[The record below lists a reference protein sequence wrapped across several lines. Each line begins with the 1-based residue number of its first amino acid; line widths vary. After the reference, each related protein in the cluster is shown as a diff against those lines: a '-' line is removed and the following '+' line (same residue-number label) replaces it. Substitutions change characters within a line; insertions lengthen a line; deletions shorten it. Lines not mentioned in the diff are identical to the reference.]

1 MHPKGH
7 MSEIKKIKVLI
18 VDDSVLFRSQIQ
30 IALKGIPEIEVVG
43 SAANGSVALE
53 KMKNQAIDICTLDI
67 EMPVMDGI
75 ETLKQMKALG
85 IKTKAIMFSS
95 ITVASAEKTLE
106 AMQIGAFDFISKPPV
121 SDSNLSPSE
130 KIKEVLLPKIH
141 SIFDAPKK
149 EISQEVMPPVKKESH
164 KVIWELFYPEVL
176 VIASSTGGPNALV
189 DFFSHL
195 KDPLP
200 FPILIT
206 QHMPPIF
213 TASLAE
219 RLGAHSG
226 KVSKEAVHGEVLQPN
241 QIYVAPGNF
250 HMSLKGDKKK
260 PTIHLDQREMRN
272 YVRPCA
278 DYLFETAASIYGK
291 NTLGIVFTG
300 MGRDGCEGAQAIKEN
315 KGKILIQDEKSSVV
329 FGMPGAIFD
338 LGLQD
343 FEGDPIEIAT
353 KLLII
358 SRVRRNNNVA

>member
-1 MHPKGH
+1 MLLN
-7 MSEIKKIKVLI
+7 KKIKLLI

-53 KMKNQAIDICTLDI
+53 KMKTQEIDICTLDI

-106 AMQIGAFDFISKPPV
+106 AMRIGAFDFISKPPV

-130 KIKEVLLPKIH
+130 KIKEVLLPKVL
-141 SIFDAPKK
+141 SLFEQPKITVPTTQIT
-149 EISQEVMPPVKKESH
+149 EKKESH

-189 DFFSHL
+189 DFFSQL

-226 KVSKEAVHGEVLQPN
+226 KISREAVHGEILQPN
-241 QIYVAPGNF
+241 QIYVAPGNY
-250 HMSLKGDKKK
+250 HMSLKGDKKS
-260 PTIHLDQREMRN
+260 PTIHLDQKEMRN

-278 DYLFETAASIYGK
+278 DYLFESAANIYGK

-300 MGRDGCEGAQAIKEN
+300 MGRDGFEGAQAIKNN
-315 KGKILIQDEKSSVV
+315 KGKILIQNEDSSVV
-329 FGMPGAIFD
+329 FGMPGAIYEQ
-338 LGLQD
+338 GLQD
-343 FEGDPIEIAT
+343 YEGDPLDLAR

>member
-1 MHPKGH
+1 MLDR
-7 MSEIKKIKVLI
+7 KKIKLLI

-53 KMKNQAIDICTLDI
+53 KMKNQEIDLCTLDI

-75 ETLKQMKALG
+75 ETLKQMKSLG

-106 AMQIGAFDFISKPPV
+106 AMQMGAFDFISKPPV

-130 KIKEVLLPKIH
+130 KIKEVLLPKIF
-141 SIFDAPKK
+141 SLFQSPKK
-149 EISQEVMPPVKKESH
+149 IESAPPVMKRESH
-164 KVIWELFYPEVL
+164 KVIWELFYPEIL
-176 VIASSTGGPNALV
+176 VIAASTGGPNALV
-189 DFFSHL
+189 DFFTQL
-195 KDPLP
+195 KEPLP
-200 FPILIT
+200 FPILVT

-226 KVSKEAVHGEVLQPN
+226 KISKEAIQGEVLQPN

-250 HMSLKGDKKK
+250 HMSLQGDKKK
-260 PTIHLDQREMRN
+260 TSIYLDQREMRN

-278 DYLFETAASIYGK
+278 DYLFESAASIFGK

-300 MGRDGCEGAQAIKEN
+300 MGRDGCEGAQAIKN
-315 KGKILIQDEKSSVV
+315 QKGKILIQNEESSVV
-329 FGMPGAIFD
+329 FGMPGAVFEQNLHD
-338 LGLQD
+338 Y
-343 FEGDPIEIAT
+343 EGDPLDLAR

>member
-1 MHPKGH
+1 MFEK
-7 MSEIKKIKVLI
+7 KKIKLLI

-53 KMKNQAIDICTLDI
+53 KMKTQEIDICTLDI

-75 ETLKQMKALG
+75 ETLKQMKSHG

-106 AMQIGAFDFISKPPV
+106 AMRIGAFDFISKPPV

-130 KIKEVLLPKIH
+130 KIKEVLLPKIF
-141 SIFDAPKK
+141 SLFESPK
-149 EISQEVMPPVKKESH
+149 ISEPVVPLVKKESH
-164 KVIWELFYPEVL
+164 KVIWELFFPEIL
-176 VIASSTGGPNALV
+176 VIAASTGGPNALV
-189 DFFSHL
+189 DFFSQL

-226 KVSKEAVHGEVLQPN
+226 KVSGEAIQGEVLKPN

-250 HMSLKGDKKK
+250 HMSLKGDKKS
-260 PTIHLDQREMRN
+260 PTIHLDQKEMRN

-278 DYLFETAASIYGK
+278 DYLFESAASIYGK

-300 MGRDGCEGAQAIKEN
+300 MGRDGFDGAQAVKN
-315 KGKILIQDEKSSVV
+315 HKGKILIQNEESSVV
-329 FGMPGAIFD
+329 FGMPGAVYEEN
-338 LGLQD
+338 LQD
-343 FEGDPIEIAT
+343 YEGDPLDLAR